1 LPPPRRDELVVVC
14 PHPVGRVA
22 GANNV
27 VTRKWVGDFDGDV
40 LDDFV
45 VRSNWGIRVIGSDG
59 SDNLV

>member
-1 LPPPRRDELVVVC
+1 VLVAVNEPDRDPRPARHQER
-14 PHPVGRVA
+14 VG
-22 GANNV
+22 
-27 VTRKWVGDFDGDV
+27 TDGDV